1 MTEEKDS
8 QSSAGQTWDDVGQ
21 QFRSLG
27 ESLASAFK
35 STWESEESRQHL
47 EKMQESLEAMAE
59 EIGQATRQAVDSE
72 EGEKIKVEVEKAAQ
86 SAQAAGQQTVEELRP
101 HLLEA
106 FRRVRSEL
114 DQIINRMEGDV
125 DRQKETDGDDQHSV
139 S

>member
-1 MTEEKDS
+1 MSEAKEERT
-8 QSSAGQTWDDVGQ
+8 SAGQAWEDVGR

-35 STWESEESRQHL
+35 SSWEKEETRQHL
-47 EKMQESLEAMAE
+47 EKMQAELEAMAA
-59 EIGQATRQAVDSE
+59 EIARSTQDMVDSE
-72 EGEKIKVEVEKAAQ
+72 EGQKLKAEVEQAAQ
-86 SAQAAGQQTVEELRP
+86 SARAAGQQTAEELQP

-114 DQIINRMEGDV
+114 DQIITRLEREQKKDEKD
-125 DRQKETDGDDQHSV
+125 DRASV

>member
-1 MTEEKDS
+1 MTEEKEEQAS
-8 QSSAGQTWDDVGQ
+8 TSQTWEDVGR

-35 STWESEESRQHL
+35 SSWESEETRQHL
-47 EKMQESLEAMAE
+47 EKMQAELEAMAA
-59 EIGQATRQAVDSE
+59 EIARSTQDVVDSE
-72 EGEKIKVEVEKAAQ
+72 EGQKLKAEVEQAAQ
-86 SAQAAGQQTVEELRP
+86 SARAAGQQTAEELQP

-114 DQIINRMEGDV
+114 DQIITRLEREQKKDEKD
-125 DRQKETDGDDQHSV
+125 DRASV